1 MHTLKD
7 LKGQRHLDIEDYK
20 PACLQKEKEEDTTM
34 ITPRTALGVLQ
45 MYFLGFVDA
54 EFLGA
59 VAKKIIESLG
69 WSRKTVVLYRGS
81 RRR

>member
-1 MHTLKD
+1 
-7 LKGQRHLDIEDYK
+7 
-20 PACLQKEKEEDTTM
+20 M

-59 VAKKIIESLG
+59 AAKKIIESLG
-69 WSRKTVVLYRGS
+69 WSEKTFVLYRGS
-81 RRR
+81 RRTSGLRNTRLETGEQAQS